1 LHLNGEKKHKPEIMN
16 AFGKALKSNTEEEDW
31 EIQSLPSC
39 SGHSLLNRSSAAETN
54 HDGGIEN
61 GHDGAKELR
70 ETVIKTEESAVN
82 KSRILVGL
90 AILLCAIA
98 VTVAVYL
105 IAKGSDQDSFEL
117 EVRI

>member
-1 LHLNGEKKHKPEIMN
+1 VKKQKLKIMN
-16 AFGKALKSNTEEEDW
+16 AFGKALESNIEDEDW

-39 SGHSLLNRSSAAETN
+39 SGHSLPNRSSAAETN
-54 HDGGIEN
+54 QDGEIEN
-61 GHDGAKELR
+61 GHNGAKELR

-82 KSRILVGL
+82 KSRILVGS

-117 EVRI
+117 EVRV